1 MIRNTF
7 RMDHV
12 VIGRLDRQENHKKV
26 ASSTLKKSV
35 FFLSRI
41 YLTFGKNLLGDLRGP
56 KITASSVE
64 FGRVRSENASK
75 MSLEGSDGCF

>member
-1 MIRNTF
+1 MY
-7 RMDHV
+7 HV
-12 VIGRLDRQENHKKV
+12 VVGPVERRENDKKV
-26 ASSTLKKSV
+26 ASSTFKKS

-41 YLTFGKNLLGDLRGP
+41 YLTFVKNLLGDLRGP

-75 MSLEGSDGCF
+75 MFLGGSDWCF